1 LIKEDNVLYKKI
13 ILFLILSSILSIS
26 VSADLN
32 VTPESLNVSIDN
44 GYSTK
49 QFVINN
55 TFNYSIDISL
65 STSLSSP
72 VFFNPTSFSLNY
84 NENKIVTVTFLEGVS
99 QSGKIIITYS
109 NGSSTGTKNVS
120 VNLTILSN
128 SNKNVS
134 IYPVKPYSGKLF
146 VLALKE
152 NVDLP
157 GFIFISDEVIPVYFN
172 DGFTTVEVEP
182 ALYGDAEL
190 WLKGEGFIY
199 DFEILCG
206 IDGTALF
213 EYSKTLT
220 VGDIATISLS
230 IGGEKLKGV
239 SISLIDHDGII
250 YSFKTDADGNIKP
263 VMDKPGEW
271 IIKTVFKD
279 KQIVSKINVEYK
291 QLKIN
296 LDKISYNV
304 GDKTSVSFDENNVDV
319 TVKRDNMIILQ
330 QQTETGVLDFFL
342 SEPGTYVVS
351 AIANEKKASKEFI
364 VKSQTVIR
372 ILDENNMQTSILR
385 TDKKYI
391 VQVIDNRNNLVSIYD
406 TVSTPYGLIY
416 INNGLGFYTP
426 TEGGQIS
433 LSIPDKDNFLGC
445 SVLVTVEQ
453 AMEQDNSLLYAVLVI
468 VVIIVIVLFLFFL
481 YQKGMI
487 SIPSLPKR
495 RNIPDKIL

>member
-1 LIKEDNVLYKKI
+1 MDN
-13 ILFLILSSILSIS
+13 
-26 VSADLN
+26 
-32 VTPESLNVSIDN
+32 
-44 GYSTK
+44 
-49 QFVINN
+49 
-55 TFNYSIDISL
+55 
-65 STSLSSP
+65 
-72 VFFNPTSFSLNY
+72 
-84 NENKIVTVTFLEGVS
+84 
-99 QSGKIIITYS
+99 
-109 NGSSTGTKNVS
+109 
-120 VNLTILSN
+120 
-128 SNKNVS
+128 
-134 IYPVKPYSGKLF
+134 
-146 VLALKE
+146 
-152 NVDLP
+152 
-157 GFIFISDEVIPVYFN
+157 
-172 DGFTTVEVEP
+172 
-182 ALYGDAEL
+182 
-190 WLKGEGFIY
+190 
-199 DFEILCG
+199 
-206 IDGTALF
+206 
-213 EYSKTLT
+213 
-220 VGDIATISLS
+220 
-230 IGGEKLKGV
+230 
-239 SISLIDHDGII
+239 
-250 YSFKTDADGNIKP
+250 
-263 VMDKPGEW
+263 
-271 IIKTVFKD
+271 KTVFKD

-330 QQTETGVLDFFL
+330 QQTETGVLVFFL

-391 VQVIDNRNNLVSIYD
+391 VQVIDTRNNLVSIYD

-468 VVIIVIVLFLFFL
+468 VVIIVIVLFCF
-481 YQKGMI
+481 
-487 SIPSLPKR
+487 SLSKR
-495 RNIPDKIL
+495 YDIYT